1 MDLGISFPG
10 IGTLP
15 RLKLRP
21 QVARAM
27 LLEARRW
34 TGKQALED
42 GIVDVIAGPD
52 QILAEALKIANQ
64 WAPKARMGVYATL
77 RNELCG
83 EAVEK
88 LRSISF
94 VRSRE
99 TAERTKAKI

>member
-1 MDLGISFPG
+1 M
-10 IGTLP
+10 
-15 RLKLRP
+15 KLRP

-52 QILAEALKIANQ
+52 AILSESFKIAEK
-64 WAPKARMGVYATL
+64 WAPKAKMGVYGVL
-77 RNELCG
+77 RNEMYG
-83 EAVEK
+83 EAMEK
-88 LRSISF
+88 LRSISY

-99 TAERTKAKI
+99 TAEKPKAKI